1 MLKKALPI
9 LSETFGDDQ
18 ELDLE
23 IEFRR
28 PRVTFGE
35 TERDMYFNVTLK
47 FGIKLA
53 GDMNYV
59 FYDELDIFAE
69 GDMSIDQE
77 VLIGSIEE
85 MTVRKAKLS
94 DTSRVTPIY
103 DTLSMTEEQYTA
115 FWEYAT
121 GSATRW

>member
-53 GDMNYV
+53 GYMNYV

-85 MTVRKAKLS
+85 MTVRMAKLS

-103 DTLSMTEEQYTA
+103 DTLNMTEE
-115 FWEYAT
+115 
-121 GSATRW
+121 